1 MERKKPPGPPP
12 PPKINTGQA
21 KQVDKSEP
29 ASGDVTTVR
38 LPPSRSP
45 FHPPFQ
51 PRGSSKNQDQDQGH
65 SCHSSSHNSH
75 SRESNSHHL
84 AHTRGLIPPGYCN
97 GCHPRHA
104 TVPRQTLEHQGA
116 SSFVLRHDL
125 YASLVAR
132 RTFHMTHNR
141 PIPLPTS
148 CPLQHSQRPK
158 AQGPRTA
165 TPNQSPASYPTSSST
180 SATTTATTA
189 AITTTNTTGQ
199 PKTPQDT
206 TQKSFSIALLFAK
219 ADRRQHSRL
228 LSSIAHVVD

>member
-1 MERKKPPGPPP
+1 M
-12 PPKINTGQA
+12 
-21 KQVDKSEP
+21 
-29 ASGDVTTVR
+29 TTVR

-45 FHPPFQ
+45 FPPPFQ
-51 PRGSSKNQDQDQGH
+51 HPARGRIQPEQGH
-65 SCHSSSHNSH
+65 SSCHSRSAIHTTWHTHQRADSSSL
-75 SRESNSHHL
+75 R
-84 AHTRGLIPPGYCN
+84 TGYCN

-148 CPLQHSQRPK
+148 CSLQHPQRPQ

-165 TPNQSPASYPTSSST
+165 TPNQSPASYLTSSST
-180 SATTTATTA
+180 SATTTTTTTA
-189 AITTTNTTGQ
+189 ITITNTTGQ
-199 PKTPQDT
+199 PKTPKRHHPEKLLHRPASCQGGPPT
-206 TQKSFSIALLFAK
+206 TLPPAQLYSP
-219 ADRRQHSRL
+219 RSRL
-228 LSSIAHVVD
+228 SLLPPWLPSCSILVSEHAVPVF